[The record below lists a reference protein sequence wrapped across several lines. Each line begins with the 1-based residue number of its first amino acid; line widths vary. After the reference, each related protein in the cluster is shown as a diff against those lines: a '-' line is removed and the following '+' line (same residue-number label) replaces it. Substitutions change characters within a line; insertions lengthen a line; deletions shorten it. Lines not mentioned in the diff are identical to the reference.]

1 MTTNNTTDMPVICS
15 ITYGSSTHDLGIDP
29 KGWSNVEWILPHS
42 EDVSMSTD
50 ELMKKYN
57 EQFKGGR
64 FQMQETE
71 EEKMAEGK
79 KRFVRVFIV
88 DPDENVPVEDSL
100 LYSSDEMMT
109 DLNDMELY
117 YEIDMKTILEEHNEK
132 RVKMKDKEAS
142 NKFGKDIFLEPVKIR
157 DLTMTVVNIAIF

>member
-1 MTTNNTTDMPVICS
+1 
-15 ITYGSSTHDLGIDP
+15 
-29 KGWSNVEWILPHS
+29 
-42 EDVSMSTD
+42 
-50 ELMKKYN
+50 
-57 EQFKGGR
+57 
-64 FQMQETE
+64 
-71 EEKMAEGK
+71 
-79 KRFVRVFIV
+79 
-88 DPDENVPVEDSL
+88 
-100 LYSSDEMMT
+100 MMT

>member
-88 DPDENVPVEDSL
+88 DQR
-100 LYSSDEMMT
+100 SS
-109 DLNDMELY
+109 
-117 YEIDMKTILEEHNEK
+117 
-132 RVKMKDKEAS
+132 
-142 NKFGKDIFLEPVKIR
+142 
-157 DLTMTVVNIAIF
+157 